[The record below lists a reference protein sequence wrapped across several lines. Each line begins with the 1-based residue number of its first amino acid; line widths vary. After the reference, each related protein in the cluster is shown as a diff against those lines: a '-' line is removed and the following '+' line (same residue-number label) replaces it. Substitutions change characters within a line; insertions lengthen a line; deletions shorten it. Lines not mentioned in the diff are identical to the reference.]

1 MDGTSYRFDLDTSE
15 GLSLQSGVGVDG
27 STQKRF
33 GVVYTPRA
41 IVDLMLDII
50 FETFEDGDSLCDPS
64 CGDGEF
70 LVPFAERLAAMGFRK
85 SLKQL
90 HGFDIDAR
98 ALSVCRK
105 RLEEIRKQN
114 GIRKIDW
121 KLRKIDA
128 IDTSAW
134 KRHSGQFDFVIG
146 NPPYVRIQHLEEHR
160 REKIRRGNWNF
171 MSGCTDLFILF
182 FDVGLQLIK
191 DSGRLAYITP
201 SSWMKSAAGES
212 FRDYLKNNHELVS
225 VHNFGDYQVF
235 PNVTTYTSIS
245 VIDKSGKTGSKVP
258 AKRLGGTGPRGPIFK
273 NGVHVYTDNDRW
285 TIQSPKERIRFQKL
299 AKESKNLSDVADIHV
314 GIQTLADSV
323 FILPEGEVDLEEEVV
338 RRIFKA
344 SVMKDGADPVDRVII
359 YPYENGSLMPVK
371 RLRGEFP
378 KAYRWLRRHKELLL
392 ARDKGKMD
400 PEKWHGYG
408 RAVSILSGFG
418 KKILTSGMNPKP
430 SFQRCGDPDALFY
443 SGYCVKPKEG
453 VDPEKLLEV
462 LNGKDMESYISI
474 FSTPFRNGWHSYAKS
489 VIKNFPV
496 PMEVY
501 DAN

>member
-1 MDGTSYRFDLDTSE
+1 MDGTSYRFDTSE
-15 GLSLQSGVGVDG
+15 ELSLRSGVGLDD
-27 STQKRF
+27 STQKHF

-41 IVDLMLDII
+41 IVDLMLDTI

-70 LVPFAERLAAMGFRK
+70 LVPFAERLAEMGFKK
-85 SLKQL
+85 SLRLL
-90 HGFDIDAR
+90 HGFDIDTH

-105 RLEEIRKQN
+105 RLEDIRKRS
-114 GIRKIDW
+114 GIPKFEW
-121 KLRKIDA
+121 KLKKIDA

-160 REKIRRGNWNF
+160 RKKIRRGNWNF

-201 SSWMKSAAGES
+201 SSWMKSAAGEG

-245 VIDKSGKTGSKVP
+245 IINKSGKTGSKVP
-258 AKRLGGTGPRGPIFK
+258 AKRFEGTGPSGPIFK
-273 NGVHVYTDNDRW
+273 NGVHVYTDSDRW

-299 AKESKNLSDVADIHV
+299 AKESKVLSDVADIHV

-323 FILPEGEVDLEEEVV
+323 FILPEGEVDLEKGIV
-338 RRIFKA
+338 RRIVKA
-344 SVMKDGADPVDRVII
+344 SVMKDGADPVDRIVI

-371 RLRGEFP
+371 HLRGEFP
-378 KAYRWLRRHKELLL
+378 KAYRWLRRHKEILL

-418 KKILTSGMNPKP
+418 EKILTSGMNPKP
-430 SFQRCGDPDALFY
+430 SFQHCEDPNALFY

-453 VDPEKLLEV
+453 VNLEKLLNA

-501 DAN
+501 DAD